1 MSITSEIIESI
12 KLSLGGNILKLELN
26 DDQIEILLKSAYKK
40 ISPYA
45 NELKDISIPAGVRV
59 YDFENEDVIDVI
71 KVVYADSSSLY
82 KAPFP
87 ESLSM
92 KNRHFAYNGG
102 HLPLY
107 KNYRKKTS
115 YQLLGSMLMHS
126 MPIID
131 RGINFKFSEN
141 KLYISGGSTD
151 APMTATC
158 IVKLSDISNL
168 KNERVI
174 AWLTDYT
181 LALCKESIGRIRS
194 RFSPQTANYKFDG
207 EILLSE
213 AHEDKARLESELKS
227 GKFSIEVVVR

>member
-1 MSITSEIIESI
+1 MSVTSEIIESV
-12 KLSLGGNILKLELN
+12 KLSLGGNILKLELS
-26 DDQIEILLKSAYKK
+26 DEHIEILLKSAYKK

-45 NELKDISIPAGVRV
+45 NELKEISIPAGVRV
-59 YDFENEDVIDVI
+59 YDFKNEDVIDVI
-71 KVVYADSSSLY
+71 KVVYGNISNLNANLS
-82 KAPFP
+82 P
-87 ESLSM
+87 ETITM
-92 KNRHFAYNGG
+92 QNRYYPYNGG
-102 HLPLY
+102 HLPLGR
-107 KNYRKKTS
+107 NFRNRTS

-141 KLYISGGSTD
+141 KLYISGGGEN

-158 IVKLSDISNL
+158 MVKLSDISDL

-227 GKFSIEVVVR
+227 GKFTVEVVVR